1 VFRAPVGLSKKNSRL
16 FVLVEPDT
24 RGCPRSATG
33 SFFEIILSILEPHVV
48 LVWRIT
54 PMIHTAG
61 VETLKQKI
69 HRLQTE
75 HRDLDDVISR
85 LSQSPAQD
93 QLQLQ
98 RLKKRKLF
106 LKDQIAVLERQLTPD
121 IPA

>member
-1 VFRAPVGLSKKNSRL
+1 MIY
-16 FVLVEPDT
+16 
-24 RGCPRSATG
+24 ATD
-33 SFFEIILSILEPHVV
+33 VQ
-48 LVWRIT
+48 
-54 PMIHTAG
+54 A
-61 VETLKQKI
+61 LKQKI
-69 HRLQTE
+69 HQLQTE

-106 LKDQIAVLERQLTPD
+106 LKDQIAMLERQLEPD